1 MANLGNLW
9 FSVGLK
15 DQTDAD
21 WVEIVNKIKNRTM
34 ELGLKIDKDSIED
47 ALRSIQSSGRMPNV
61 KVGVEI
67 DKKKLLQAYHAL
79 DGLDLKQ
86 LREARLQIKDTV
98 NAGLADELKRSR
110 SALADYR
117 EERTKEVAASIRS
130 RDALTQLRM
139 SYIASQKELARS
151 RSALARLREARLR
164 DMEATRQQKTANDA
178 LGKSMQKTGN
188 FAQSLRNQ
196 ISNIYS
202 VYAMESFLSSLI
214 RVGGEF
220 QKQHIAL
227 QAMLGDAAK
236 ADTIFSQIKELAV
249 ESPFNFQNLTG
260 YTKQLAA
267 FSIPYEE
274 LYETTKRLADISSGL
289 GIDMGRII
297 LAYGQ
302 VRSAEFLRG
311 TELRQFTEAGIPL
324 LDQLAKKFSQLEG
337 QVVSVGEVFDKI
349 SMREVPFEMVK
360 EVLWDLT
367 NEGGQFYKM
376 QEVLTESLSGKL
388 DKLKDSYQ
396 IMLSTIA
403 ESNNWLIGGSLDML
417 TNLTSH
423 WETML
428 TTLKAIIAALGT
440 YKTVVFL
447 ANASQAIQI
456 LRVKGLTAALNE
468 NTLATIAN
476 GNAQTRAS
484 LGGVKLLGTISK
496 LKTLLSSIGSVAGG
510 WGIIL
515 SALVA
520 IGTYAYNA
528 YKETNKLR
536 NELEET
542 AAKGAVA
549 YKSSVD
555 DLRMLVDQLG
565 KAVKGSQEYNEIIDT
580 IQSRYGAY
588 LDNIKA
594 EADAYEYLKSKI
606 DEVNQALLNRA
617 KTEYETSGMSQIN
630 EEYVDDI
637 KEAVDDIESQLQK
650 ELDVSKSE
658 AIQLARVIRER
669 IQKAVND
676 GLKPSEITYNKT
688 TKMLSSIAE
697 EFGIKI
703 GSTVRKSMD
712 IGNGTVISSGG
723 ATKTVRNIR
732 SLTKAYY
739 DMNNAVNM
747 LHKTSEEY
755 FSSGQSNGYIERLE
769 ESYKEASKSLN
780 NTEKE
785 EAYLKL
791 LDDKIAVYEKLG
803 QKDEV
808 RKLQSE
814 KKAIE
819 NLKDDWYKVAYAI
832 NEARKASGKKAVSIG
847 LLPSE
852 KSGKEGRSIDYY
864 KQLAEAAYKAQ
875 EEINKISLIPE
886 GMRTDA
892 NKLSLE
898 SNKAILE
905 YIEEYERQ
913 TGVPIKQFGETKKIR
928 GEGQKD
934 EFAEQMK
941 ERLSLIKDAYN
952 EYEKWMKLVGKQEAI
967 KKMQAYPTFAVL
979 FQEGDFDPSAYAKNV
994 QDVIDRINKNGAG
1007 TKARRDIVKN
1017 AEKLKFD
1024 IDGDY
1029 LKEQAGKTLKEVE
1042 RYIQDTTKKWDL
1054 YKQLF
1059 EATGDKEYSM
1069 SIAFSD
1075 APVWDEAATAMRE
1088 ELEKRMEAKGIK
1100 VKLDFTET
1108 EEEAK
1113 RIFGSEDSELYKLW
1127 DETKKRIE
1135 ENGIDLKV
1143 NAAKAIEDTMS
1154 IQDKIRAKEAQKSEA
1169 LQPYQAGTPEYE
1181 AIAKQFDN
1189 EIMNLKA
1196 SLLELDPAFQKIFA
1210 DTTGMSIRQIEALRK
1225 QAQSLLDL
1233 INKTA
1238 TPVLDENGQV
1248 KGYQYTDASGNQSYI
1263 DKKNY
1268 DDIQKRI
1275 EKLGKKASEVSIAF
1289 SRLWDWISGD
1299 KDADLNFMDI
1309 AKDLSILTQEAANAA
1324 GSIASMFEAFGND
1337 SLSDGFS
1344 FAGEMLGS
1352 VSSIASG
1359 LASGNPFAVIGG
1371 IASGITSI
1379 AGLHD
1384 KKLDRAIERS
1394 QQRAQVLKNTYD
1406 EIERSLERFL
1416 GDGRSMKLTD
1426 AENDREELRQINAE
1440 IDNIRRK
1447 GRINIFDQKK
1457 LQGYEKDA
1465 EKLQKRVS
1473 AYDEGGAYGYQRQL
1487 LEEQYAELEKQRQA
1501 ELDKKKTDPSKVAD
1515 YEAQMSELRDQITY
1529 FAQDLA
1535 SELYGIDLKDWAS
1548 QLGDALYEAWQKG
1561 EDGAEAFK
1569 NKAGEIIGD
1578 VMNEILKMRI
1588 LEPAMEDI
1596 SDYLFG
1602 TDEEREANGGK
1613 GGVFGTDMEL
1623 SDDDVKGLADKFIDM
1638 SNTSEQ
1644 YTEAMDKVNEYLKK
1658 LGYDIKDAGESSGGL
1673 SASIGKI
1680 TEDQADLLASYI
1692 NGIRADVS
1700 LNKELFKQLVNDTLP
1715 GMSRIAQAQLRHLET
1730 IARNTGNNAESA
1742 AEILEILRRNVNGAN
1757 KFNI

>member
-1 MANLGNLW
+1 MANLGNL
-9 FSVGLK
+9 FF
-15 DQTDAD
+15 
-21 WVEIVNKIKNRTM
+21 
-34 ELGLKIDKDSIED
+34 
-47 ALRSIQSSGRMPNV
+47 
-61 KVGVEI
+61 GV
-67 DKKKLLQAYHAL
+67 
-79 DGLDLKQ
+79 
-86 LREARLQIKDTV
+86 RLQDMTDQDWDKIVKSV
-98 NAGLADELKRSR
+98 EKKSLKFGLSVDGTKLRKSIDE
-110 SALADYR
+110 ALANKKYTIDLSVAVKDNQIEAAIRNAYNRVASMSGLNTKVRSSR
-117 EERTKEVAASIRS
+117 E
-130 RDALTQLRM
+130 DQLLRAGA
-139 SYIASQKELARS
+139 YVRAQE
-151 RSALARLREARLR
+151 ALARNREALAKLREARLR

-178 LGKSMQKTGN
+178 LGKSMQKTGH

-202 VYAMESFLSSLI
+202 VYMMESFLSSLI

-236 ADTIFSQIKELAV
+236 VDTIFSQIKELAV
-249 ESPFNFQNLTG
+249 ESPFTFQNLTG

-403 ESNNWLIGGSLDML
+403 ESNNGLIGGSLDML

-423 WETML
+423 WETMWNVL
-428 TTLKAIIAALGT
+428 LSVIAALGA
-440 YKTVVFL
+440 YKVAVVL
-447 ANASQAIQI
+447 SNAKDAIAIIMKYKFAKATQAS
-456 LRVKGLTAALNE
+456 
-468 NTLATIAN
+468 TIALLEQAAAQKVV
-476 GNAQTRAS
+476 NAGSITMIQNF
-484 LGGVKLLGTISK
+484 SK
-496 LKTLLSSIGSVAGG
+496 LKAGLSSIAGAAGG
-510 WGIIL
+510 LGIVAA
-515 SALVA
+515 ALFA

-528 YKETNKLR
+528 YQDANKLR
-536 NELEET
+536 NELEDIDE
-542 AAKGAVA
+542 
-549 YKSSVD
+549 
-555 DLRMLVDQLG
+555 
-565 KAVKGSQEYNEIIDT
+565 KAVGNIESLVYGYQRLVSQLKEAEWGTQEYADIVKQIN
-580 IQSRYGAY
+580 SSYGQY
-588 LDNIKA
+588 LDNLFSEA
-594 EADAYEYLKSKI
+594 EAYENIAASVNKVTEAIVKKVQSQAYEQKVSAVTGEYTDRLAEQQKEIADRISDVYGVNDKLAKIMAEDVAYFIKQGMGYEDAMRQVAEIHNKAYRSLEKIKSYTGDTQSMGGTISVRLNVAQDYENIYKEFQTKLNEITQDQLNQNPYSREIDKIKRKWDEINKAAKSEEEVRLNTIKMYGEQLAKLKNMGMPEGDDMFKSIQQQLEAAKKPMEDWIKLANEVFKTSVNIDGKDYKI
-606 DEVNQALLNRA
+606 NNLVPQKSEYTKIVDYLNRVA
-617 KTEYETSGMSQIN
+617 EAYKKAGEEIDKFNQVATPGRTDDWFNSVNRNTAIRQLSERLFSG
-630 EEYVDDI
+630 
-637 KEAVDDIESQLQK
+637 L
-650 ELDVSKSE
+650 
-658 AIQLARVIRER
+658 
-669 IQKAVND
+669 
-676 GLKPSEITYNKT
+676 G
-688 TKMLSSIAE
+688 
-697 EFGIKI
+697 
-703 GSTVRKSMD
+703 MD
-712 IGNGTVISSGG
+712 IN
-723 ATKTVRNIR
+723 AWTK
-732 SLTKAYY
+732 
-739 DMNNAVNM
+739 
-747 LHKTSEEY
+747 KTSTTNGGG
-755 FSSGQSNGYIERLE
+755 SSKDVVAERWKKRLE
-769 ESYKEASKSLN
+769 LLKQAESEYRKWSELVG
-780 NTEKE
+780 KE
-785 EAYLKL
+785 EAVTKL
-791 LDDKIAVYEKLG
+791 RESGLFGDLG
-803 QKDEV
+803 KNFDFENARKEISKFVKEISKSASTTEQKDV
-808 RKLQSE
+808 ARSGVQVVWGFKY
-814 KKAIE
+814 
-819 NLKDDWYKVAYAI
+819 DD
-832 NEARKASGKKAVSIG
+832 N
-847 LLPSE
+847 
-852 KSGKEGRSIDYY
+852 
-864 KQLAEAAYKAQ
+864 
-875 EEINKISLIPE
+875 
-886 GMRTDA
+886 
-892 NKLSLE
+892 
-898 SNKAILE
+898 
-905 YIEEYERQ
+905 
-913 TGVPIKQFGETKKIR
+913 
-928 GEGQKD
+928 
-934 EFAEQMK
+934 
-941 ERLSLIKDAYN
+941 
-952 EYEKWMKLVGKQEAI
+952 KQE
-967 KKMQAYPTFAVL
+967 L
-979 FQEGDFDPSAYAKNV
+979 D
-994 QDVIDRINKNGAG
+994 
-1007 TKARRDIVKN
+1007 
-1017 AEKLKFD
+1017 
-1024 IDGDY
+1024 
-1029 LKEQAGKTLKEVE
+1029 KTLKEVE

-1154 IQDKIRAKEAQKSEA
+1154 IQDKIRAKESQKSEA

-1189 EIMNLKA
+1189 EIMNLRA

-1324 GSIASMFEAFGND
+1324 DTIAGMFEAFGND
-1337 SLSDGFS
+1337 SMSDGFA

-1371 IASGITSI
+1371 IAQGITSI

-1426 AENDREELRQINAE
+1426 VENDREELRQINAE

-1457 LQGYEKDA
+1457 LQNYEKDA
-1465 EKLQKRVS
+1465 GKLQKRVS

-1569 NKAGEIIGD
+1569 NKAGEIIGN

-1588 LEPAMEDI
+1588 LEPAMKDI

-1623 SDDDVKGLADKFIDM
+1623 SDDDVKGLANKFIDM

>member
-1 MANLGNLW
+1 MANLGNLFFGVRLQDMTDQDW
-9 FSVGLK
+9 DKIVKSVEKKSLKFGLSVDGTKLRKSIDEALANKKYTIDLSVAVK
-15 DQTDAD
+15 DNQIEAAIRNAYNRVASMSGLNTKVRSSREDQLLKAGAYADAQ
-21 WVEIVNKIKNRTM
+21 K
-34 ELGLKIDKDSIED
+34 
-47 ALRSIQSSGRMPNV
+47 ALERS
-61 KVGVEI
+61 
-67 DKKKLLQAYHAL
+67 
-79 DGLDLKQ
+79 
-86 LREARLQIKDTV
+86 REA
-98 NAGLADELKRSR
+98 LAK
-110 SALADYR
+110 
-117 EERTKEVAASIRS
+117 
-130 RDALTQLRM
+130 
-139 SYIASQKELARS
+139 
-151 RSALARLREARLR
+151 LREARLR

-202 VYAMESFLSSLI
+202 VYMMESFLSSLI

-832 NEARKASGKKAVSIG
+832 NEARKASGKKAVPIG

-967 KKMQAYPTFAVL
+967 KKMQESPTFAVL

-994 QDVIDRINKNGAG
+994 QDVIDRINKNGAT
-1007 TKARRDIVKN
+1007 TKSRRDIVKN

-1029 LKEQAGKTLKEVE
+1029 LKEQAGKTLKEGE

-1127 DETKKRIE
+1127 NETKKRIE

-1189 EIMNLKA
+1189 EINQLKA
-1196 SLLELDPAFQKIFA
+1196 SLFELSPSFQLIFQ
-1210 DTTGMSIRQIEALRK
+1210 DMTGMSIRQINKLRK
-1225 QAQSLLDL
+1225 EAQSVLDL
-1233 INKTA
+1233 IDA
-1238 TPVLDENGQV
+1238 TKEAE
-1248 KGYQYTDASGNQSYI
+1248 TDADGNIVRYSYTNKDGNIVYI
-1263 DKKNY
+1263 DKDTY
-1268 DDIQKRI
+1268 DEIIKQ
-1275 EKLGKKASEVSIAF
+1275 LGRAEGKTSEVQIAF
-1289 SRLWDWISGD
+1289 GRMWDWISGKKQ
-1299 KDADLNFMDI
+1299 KDGTKYVFQDI

-1440 IDNIRRK
+1440 IDNIRKK

-1578 VMNEILKMRI
+1578 VMNEVLKMRI
-1588 LEPAMEDI
+1588 LEPAMKDI

-1644 YTEAMDKVNEYLKK
+1644 YTEAMDKVNEYLKQ

>member
-1 MANLGNLW
+1 MASLGNL
-9 FSVGLK
+9 FFGVRLK
-15 DQTDAD
+15 DMTDQD
-21 WVEIVNKIKNRTM
+21 WDKIVKSVEKKS
-34 ELGLKIDKDSIED
+34 LKFGLSVDGTKLRKSIDE
-47 ALRSIQSSGRMPNV
+47 
-61 KVGVEI
+61 
-67 DKKKLLQAYHAL
+67 
-79 DGLDLKQ
+79 
-86 LREARLQIKDTV
+86 
-98 NAGLADELKRSR
+98 
-110 SALADYR
+110 ALANKKYTIDLSVAVKDNQIEAAIRNAYNRVASMSGLNTKVRSSR
-117 EERTKEVAASIRS
+117 EDQLLKAGAYADAQKALERNRE
-130 RDALTQLRM
+130 
-139 SYIASQKELARS
+139 
-151 RSALARLREARLR
+151 ALARLREARLR
-164 DMEATRQQKTANDA
+164 DMEATRQQKTANDS

-202 VYAMESFLSSLI
+202 VYMMESFLSSLI

-423 WETML
+423 WQTMWNVL
-428 TTLKAIIAALGT
+428 MSVIVALGA
-440 YKTVVFL
+440 YKTVVVI
-447 ANASQAIQI
+447 ANAKDAIAIIMKYKYAKATQAS
-456 LRVKGLTAALNE
+456 
-468 NTLATIAN
+468 TIALLEQAAAQKVV
-476 GNAQTRAS
+476 NAGSITMIQN
-484 LGGVKLLGTISK
+484 LSK
-496 LKTLLSSIGSVAGG
+496 LKARLSSIAGAAGG
-510 WGIIL
+510 LAIVVA
-515 SALVA
+515 ALFA

-528 YKETNKLR
+528 YQDANKLR
-536 NELEET
+536 NELEDIDEK
-542 AAKGAVA
+542 AAGNIE
-549 YKSSVD
+549 S
-555 DLRMLVDQLG
+555 LVYGYQRLVSQLKEAEWG
-565 KAVKGSQEYNEIIDT
+565 TQEYADIVKQIN
-580 IQSRYGAY
+580 SSYGQY
-588 LDNIKA
+588 LDNLFSEA
-594 EADAYEYLKSKI
+594 EAYENIAASVNKVTEAIVKKVQNQAYEQKVSAVTGEYTDRLAEQQKEIADRISDVYGVNDKLAKIMAEDVAYFIKQGMGYEDAMRQVADIHNKAYRSLEKIKSYTGDTQSMGGTISVRLNVAQDYENIYKEFQTKLNEITQDQLNQNPYSREIDKIKRKWDEINKAAKSEEEVRLNTIKMYGEQLAKLKNMGMPEGDDMFKSIQQQLEAAKKPMEDWIKLANEVFKTPVNIDGKDYRINNLVPQKSEYTKI
-606 DEVNQALLNRA
+606 VDYLNRVA
-617 KTEYETSGMSQIN
+617 EAYKKAGEEIDKLNQVATPGRTDDWFNSVNRNTAIRQSSERLFSG
-630 EEYVDDI
+630 
-637 KEAVDDIESQLQK
+637 L
-650 ELDVSKSE
+650 
-658 AIQLARVIRER
+658 
-669 IQKAVND
+669 
-676 GLKPSEITYNKT
+676 G
-688 TKMLSSIAE
+688 
-697 EFGIKI
+697 
-703 GSTVRKSMD
+703 MD
-712 IGNGTVISSGG
+712 IN
-723 ATKTVRNIR
+723 AWTK
-732 SLTKAYY
+732 
-739 DMNNAVNM
+739 
-747 LHKTSEEY
+747 KTSTTNGGG
-755 FSSGQSNGYIERLE
+755 SSKDVVAERWKKRLE
-769 ESYKEASKSLN
+769 LLKQAESEYRKWSELVG
-780 NTEKE
+780 KE
-785 EAYLKL
+785 EAVTKL
-791 LDDKIAVYEKLG
+791 RESGLFGDLG
-803 QKDEV
+803 KNFDFENVRKEISKFVKEISKSASTTEQKD
-808 RKLQSE
+808 
-814 KKAIE
+814 
-819 NLKDDWYKVAYAI
+819 VA
-832 NEARKASGKKAVSIG
+832 RSGVQVVFG
-847 LLPSE
+847 F
-852 KSGKEGRSIDYY
+852 DYDNN
-864 KQLAEAAYKAQ
+864 KQAL
-875 EEINKISLIPE
+875 
-886 GMRTDA
+886 D
-892 NKLSLE
+892 
-898 SNKAILE
+898 
-905 YIEEYERQ
+905 
-913 TGVPIKQFGETKKIR
+913 
-928 GEGQKD
+928 
-934 EFAEQMK
+934 
-941 ERLSLIKDAYN
+941 
-952 EYEKWMKLVGKQEAI
+952 
-967 KKMQAYPTFAVL
+967 
-979 FQEGDFDPSAYAKNV
+979 
-994 QDVIDRINKNGAG
+994 
-1007 TKARRDIVKN
+1007 
-1017 AEKLKFD
+1017 
-1024 IDGDY
+1024 
-1029 LKEQAGKTLKEVE
+1029 KTLKEVE

-1248 KGYQYTDASGNQSYI
+1248 KGYQYTDSSGNQSYI

-1359 LASGNPFAVIGG
+1359 LESDNPFAVIGG

-1569 NKAGEIIGD
+1569 NKAGEIIGN

-1644 YTEAMDKVNEYLKK
+1644 YTEAMDKVNEYLKQ

>member
-164 DMEATRQQKTANDA
+164 DMEATRQQKTANDS

-202 VYAMESFLSSLI
+202 VYMMESFLSSLI

-423 WETML
+423 WQTMWNVL
-428 TTLKAIIAALGT
+428 MSVIVALGA
-440 YKTVVFL
+440 YKTVVVI
-447 ANASQAIQI
+447 ANAKDAIAIIMKYKFAKATQAS
-456 LRVKGLTAALNE
+456 
-468 NTLATIAN
+468 TIALLEQAAAQKVV
-476 GNAQTRAS
+476 NARSITMIQN
-484 LGGVKLLGTISK
+484 LSK
-496 LKTLLSSIGSVAGG
+496 LKARLSSIAGAAGG
-510 WGIIL
+510 LAIVAA
-515 SALVA
+515 ALFA

-528 YKETNKLR
+528 YQDANKLR
-536 NELEET
+536 NELEDIDEK
-542 AAKGAVA
+542 AAGDIE
-549 YKSSVD
+549 S
-555 DLRMLVDQLG
+555 LVYGYQRLVSQLKEAEWG
-565 KAVKGSQEYNEIIDT
+565 TQEYADIVKQIN
-580 IQSRYGAY
+580 SSYGQY
-588 LDNIKA
+588 LDNLFSEA
-594 EADAYEYLKSKI
+594 EAYENIAASVNKVTEAIVKKVQNQAYEQKVSAVTGEYTDRLAEQQKEIADRISDVYGVNDKLAKIMAEDVAYFIKQGMGYEDAMRQVADIHNKAYRSLEKIKSYTGDTQSMGGTISVRLNVAQDYENIYKEFQTKLNEITQDQLNQNPYSREIDKIKRKWDEINKAAKSEEEVRLNTIKMYGEQLAKLKNMGMPEGDDMFKSIQQQLEAAKKPMEDWIKLANEVFKTSVNIDGKDYKI
-606 DEVNQALLNRA
+606 NNLVPQKSEYTKIVDYLNRVA
-617 KTEYETSGMSQIN
+617 EAYKKAGEEIDKFNQVATPGRTDDWFNSVNRNTAIRQLSERLFSG
-630 EEYVDDI
+630 
-637 KEAVDDIESQLQK
+637 L
-650 ELDVSKSE
+650 
-658 AIQLARVIRER
+658 
-669 IQKAVND
+669 
-676 GLKPSEITYNKT
+676 G
-688 TKMLSSIAE
+688 
-697 EFGIKI
+697 
-703 GSTVRKSMD
+703 MD
-712 IGNGTVISSGG
+712 IN
-723 ATKTVRNIR
+723 AWTK
-732 SLTKAYY
+732 
-739 DMNNAVNM
+739 
-747 LHKTSEEY
+747 KTSTTNGGG
-755 FSSGQSNGYIERLE
+755 SSKDVVAERWKKRLE
-769 ESYKEASKSLN
+769 LLKQAESEYRKWSELVG
-780 NTEKE
+780 KE
-785 EAYLKL
+785 EAVTKLKESGL
-791 LDDKIAVYEKLG
+791 FGDLG
-803 QKDEV
+803 KNFDFENARKEISKFVKEISKSASTTEQKDV
-808 RKLQSE
+808 ARSGVQVVWGFKY
-814 KKAIE
+814 
-819 NLKDDWYKVAYAI
+819 DD
-832 NEARKASGKKAVSIG
+832 N
-847 LLPSE
+847 
-852 KSGKEGRSIDYY
+852 
-864 KQLAEAAYKAQ
+864 
-875 EEINKISLIPE
+875 
-886 GMRTDA
+886 
-892 NKLSLE
+892 
-898 SNKAILE
+898 
-905 YIEEYERQ
+905 
-913 TGVPIKQFGETKKIR
+913 
-928 GEGQKD
+928 
-934 EFAEQMK
+934 
-941 ERLSLIKDAYN
+941 
-952 EYEKWMKLVGKQEAI
+952 KQE
-967 KKMQAYPTFAVL
+967 L
-979 FQEGDFDPSAYAKNV
+979 D
-994 QDVIDRINKNGAG
+994 
-1007 TKARRDIVKN
+1007 
-1017 AEKLKFD
+1017 
-1024 IDGDY
+1024 
-1029 LKEQAGKTLKEVE
+1029 KTLKEVE

-1127 DETKKRIE
+1127 NETKKRIE

-1143 NAAKAIEDTMS
+1143 NAAKAIENTMS

-1169 LQPYQAGTPEYE
+1169 LQPYQAGTSEYE

-1189 EIMNLKA
+1189 EIMNLRA

-1225 QAQSLLDL
+1225 QAQSFLDL

-1248 KGYQYTDASGNQSYI
+1248 KGYQYTDASGNQAYI

-1359 LASGNPFAVIGG
+1359 LASNPFAVIGG

-1394 QQRAQVLKNTYD
+1394 QQRAQMLKNTYD

-1569 NKAGEIIGD
+1569 NKAGEIIGN

-1588 LEPAMEDI
+1588 LEPAMKDI

-1644 YTEAMDKVNEYLKK
+1644 YTEAMDKVNEYLKQ